1 MRLSRVRIVLASLI
15 VVGLVTPAETVSAQ
29 ESKGDATSKRRLPVP
44 RSVPKS
50 LKELGAL
57 PTQDSPRADG
67 SVPGLIDPSGPAPS
81 PEPLNRK
88 PAPDPIA
95 DAVAKLPAP
104 GEPAALREPREL
116 AWARTETGRVF
127 LNPDGTHSVEVSND
141 RVNFKDDNDAWQPI
155 DSNVR

>member
-88 PAPDPIA
+88 
-95 DAVAKLPAP
+95 LPAP